1 MFRELLTD
9 RFQLALHR
17 ETKETPVYALV
28 FSKRAPNLQEAKPG
42 DTYANEAKCRGGR
55 PCGVGLHLDAEKNE
69 IVGLGL
75 PIALLVSVLSQNLGG
90 RIVVDKTALTGK
102 YDFTLRLPPNASREL
117 IFAAVQEQLGLRLQ
131 PQTAP
136 TEVLV
141 VDNAARPL
149 EN

>member
-1 MFRELLTD
+1 
-9 RFQLALHR
+9 
-17 ETKETPVYALV
+17 
-28 FSKRAPNLQEAKPG
+28 
-42 DTYANEAKCRGGR
+42 
-55 PCGVGLHLDAEKNE
+55 LDAEKNE